1 MENNLKNKKVKKYT
15 IIFLSA
21 LMLEIGS
28 TMYISSVADKNMTST
43 MLWAF
48 LGPFIAL
55 PFAGYVADEKTWKGR
70 FYLALS
76 SSIGYTIGA
85 LISMYFRLN

>member
-1 MENNLKNKKVKKYT
+1 MKKYT
-15 IIFLSA
+15 IIFISA
-21 LMLEIGS
+21 LVLEIGS

-43 MLWAF
+43 ALWAF

-55 PFAGYVADEKTWKGR
+55 PFAGYVADEKTWRGR

-76 SSIGYTIGA
+76 SSIGYVVGA
-85 LISMYFRLN
+85 FISMYFILNKV

>member
-1 MENNLKNKKVKKYT
+1 MKKNNKYP

-21 LMLEIGS
+21 LALEIGS
-28 TMYISSVADKNMTST
+28 TMYISSVADKNMSST

-76 SSIGYTIGA
+76 SSVGYTVGA
-85 LISMYFRLN
+85 LLSMQFILNS

>member
-1 MENNLKNKKVKKYT
+1 MKKKNNKYP

-21 LMLEIGS
+21 LALEIGS
-28 TMYISSVADKNMTST
+28 TMYISSVADKNMVST
-43 MLWAF
+43 MFWAF

-76 SSIGYTIGA
+76 SSAGYTVGA
-85 LISMYFRLN
+85 LLSMQFILSS

>member
-1 MENNLKNKKVKKYT
+1 MKKYL
-15 IIFLSA
+15 IIFFSA
-21 LMLEIGS
+21 LALEIGS
-28 TMYISSVADKNMTST
+28 TMYISSVADKDMTST

-55 PFAGYVADEKTWKGR
+55 PFAGYVADEKTWRGR

-76 SSIGYTIGA
+76 SSIGYMIGA
-85 LISMYFRLN
+85 MLSMYFILK

>member
-1 MENNLKNKKVKKYT
+1 MKRYT

-21 LMLEIGS
+21 LVLEIGS
-28 TMYISSVADKNMTST
+28 TMYISSVADKNMHATA
-43 MLWAF
+43 LWAF

-55 PFAGYVADEKTWKGR
+55 PFAGYVADEKTWRGR

-76 SSIGYTIGA
+76 SSVGYVIGA
-85 LISMYFRLN
+85 FISMYFILLK

>member
-1 MENNLKNKKVKKYT
+1 MNNKKRNKLSKKYA
-15 IIFLSA
+15 IIFISA
-21 LMLEIGS
+21 LALEIGS
-28 TMYISSVADKNMTST
+28 TMYISSVADKNMSST

-85 LISMYFRLN
+85 LISMYFILK

>member
-1 MENNLKNKKVKKYT
+1 MKKKNNKYP

-21 LMLEIGS
+21 LALEIGS
-28 TMYISSVADKNMTST
+28 TMYISSVADKNMSST

-76 SSIGYTIGA
+76 SSVGYTVGA
-85 LISMYFRLN
+85 LLSMQFILNS

>member
-1 MENNLKNKKVKKYT
+1 MKKTHKKYP
-15 IIFLSA
+15 IIFVSA
-21 LMLEIGS
+21 LALEIGS
-28 TMYISSVADKNMTST
+28 TMYISSVADKNLAST

-55 PFAGYVADEKTWKGR
+55 PFAGYVADEKTWIGR

-76 SSIGYTIGA
+76 SSAGYTVGA
-85 LISMYFRLN
+85 MLSMHFILNG